1 MIKYY
6 ITQKDGHRYVFN
18 KIREIRTEYTQQG
31 NVEILVISG
40 QFLPRQR
47 FKDIRILPQSIQDTN
62 IPDIERR
69 LLMWT
74 S

>member
-1 MIKYY
+1 MTYY
-6 ITQKDGHRYVFN
+6 IILKDNHRYDFN
-18 KIREIRTEYTQQG
+18 KIREIRTEYSQQG

-40 QFLPRQR
+40 QFLPRRR
-47 FKDIRILPQSIQDTN
+47 FKDIRILPQTIEDSN

-69 LLMWT
+69 LLTWT